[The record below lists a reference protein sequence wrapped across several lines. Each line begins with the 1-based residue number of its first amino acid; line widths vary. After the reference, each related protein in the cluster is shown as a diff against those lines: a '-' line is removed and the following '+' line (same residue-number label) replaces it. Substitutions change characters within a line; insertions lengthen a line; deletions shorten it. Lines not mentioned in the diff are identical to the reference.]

1 VDNADAATG
10 PTNLADTILA
20 ARDAEDA
27 QAAASPAGTAT
38 PDAESRDDA
47 ETDPSKLDMLALLE
61 RIRARY
67 KLACSVLGVRPR
79 LAAAGAE
86 STSADDQPAARS
98 AVVHGRTVD
107 PDQLNF

>member
-1 VDNADAATG
+1 M
-10 PTNLADTILA
+10 A

-27 QAAASPAGTAT
+27 QSAAAASPTGTTT
-38 PDAESRDDA
+38 PDAESRDEA
-47 ETDPSKLDMLALLE
+47 ESDPSKLDMLALLE

-67 KLACSVLGVRPR
+67 KLVCSVLGVRPR
-79 LAAAGAE
+79 IAAAAGAGTE
-86 STSADDQPAARS
+86 STSTDDQPASRS